1 MSVLFKVIYNQI
13 EDKEKTRVKSEMEI
27 REIKVKS
34 EKETRKA
41 KAVEKEMKVKSEE
54 KIRKA
59 KEDAKH
65 SARQERTAASQK
77 IAAAAS
83 KNKLNLKKS
92 DEVAAGLKKQLTQ
105 EKERV
110 AAATSMAKVLVMET
124 QQAEHGSVRPKTRS
138 LEEKYRNVIEKLQD
152 DLKTSNSSFKNATL
166 DLEQK
171 DKEIGELKGV
181 IQVRLHSLTFFV

>member
-41 KAVEKEMKVKSEE
+41 KAVEKEMKVKSKE

-105 EKERV
+105 EKNASLPPLAWPRSSSWRRNRPSTAV
-110 AAATSMAKVLVMET
+110 YGRR
-124 QQAEHGSVRPKTRS
+124 HGLLRKS
-138 LEEKYRNVIEKLQD
+138 
-152 DLKTSNSSFKNATL
+152 
-166 DLEQK
+166 
-171 DKEIGELKGV
+171 IG
-181 IQVRLHSLTFFV
+181 T